1 MALLL
6 DAGALIAYD
15 RRSVYVVALIESAQ
29 RKGVVVRT
37 STAVVAQVWR
47 DGARQARL
55 ARLLVG
61 VDELEL
67 TKKASRAIGLLLAAS
82 GTSDVVDA
90 GLVEIASDGDEI
102 VTTDPADLAY
112 LAESAEKKL
121 FIVGISA

>member
-15 RRSVYVVALIESAQ
+15 RRNEFVVALIESAQ
-29 RKGVVVRT
+29 RKGVVLRT

-55 ARLLVG
+55 ARLLAG

-67 TKKASRAIGLLLAAS
+67 TKKASRATGLLLAAS
-82 GTSDVVDA
+82 GTLDVVDA
-90 GLVEIASDGDEI
+90 GLVEFARDGDEI
-102 VTTDPADLAY
+102 VTTDPADIAH
-112 LAESAEKKL
+112 LAEASDKKL